1 MSLISLKILLLIW
14 SARQVTRQSDLMCV
28 IGMTVVVY
36 VLYLNKY
43 VRQEVKNNAYTA
55 GRIQTTSD
63 NSIVYSSGTEISSA
77 PILMINFKL
86 TSLCKTQW

>member
-1 MSLISLKILLLIW
+1 
-14 SARQVTRQSDLMCV
+14 MCV
-28 IGMTVVVY
+28 VGMTVVVY

-86 TSLCKTQW
+86 TSLCTTQ